1 MIAHFCAE
9 KTKDN
14 MLSPKRTKY
23 RKQQKGKLGNICPNT
38 TRLQFGKY
46 GVKSLASGRI
56 KAKTIEAVR
65 RVITRKLKRGG
76 QVWIRVYPDIAVTA
90 KPLEVRMGKGKGAA
104 SYWICRVKAGQ
115 ILYEID
121 GVSLSLAKQAAL
133 LAYYKLPIKTTFS
146 VVD

>member
-1 MIAHFCAE
+1 
-9 KTKDN
+9 

-23 RKQQKGKLGNICPNT
+23 RKQQKGKLGNIRPNT
-38 TRLQFGKY
+38 SRLQFGKY
-46 GVKSLASGRI
+46 AVKSLASGRI

-90 KPLEVRMGKGKGAA
+90 KPLEVRMGKGKGVA